1 MAVKRARIN
10 VERASAR
17 LAYIK
22 EKSPN
27 KEIGVLVVKELVN
40 CVGTKRMLSA
50 RKPSSAIKNKKVHR
64 RFVGNL
70 MTAVSNK
77 VTIEI
82 CE

>member
-1 MAVKRARIN
+1 MIAKKGRLNI
-10 VERASAR
+10 ERASAR

-27 KEIGVLVVKELVN
+27 KEVGVLVVKELVN
-40 CVGTKRMLSA
+40 SVGTKRLVSA
-50 RKPSSAIKNKKVHR
+50 RKPSSAIKNIKAHK

-77 VTIEI
+77 ITIETSD
-82 CE
+82 